1 MRREPCADGPS
12 TTCTRVRALSPRART
27 RSLLIPW
34 WRCCAI
40 CSGRAGRRWR
50 RRKWFLSRLRSRPA
64 PTNRPT
70 AKVPRRTE
78 ARPANQ
84 ACAGRKDGQAGTAC
98 STRGG
103 IMPTWL
109 VPTLKWGGIALA
121 VIAASA
127 IIYVQFIAAPAPPE
141 ATEATDEAPMTLYWI
156 LLLVGVVAAIAGFV
170 IGRRP
175 GPT

>member
-12 TTCTRVRALSPRART
+12 TTCTRVRARSPRART
-27 RSLLIPW
+27 PSLLDPW

-40 CSGRAGRRWR
+40 CSGRAGRRSR

-64 PTNRPT
+64 PTKRPI
-70 AKVPRRTE
+70 AKVPRRPDPRTKPASG
-78 ARPANQ
+78 ART
-84 ACAGRKDGQAGTAC
+84 GRPIGLAA
-98 STRGG
+98 REEG

-109 VPTLKWGGIALA
+109 VPTLKWGGIGLAIIAL
-121 VIAASA
+121 IA
-127 IIYVQFIAAPAPPE
+127 IIYVHFIAAPAPPE
-141 ATEATDEAPMTLYWI
+141 ATAATDEAPMTLYWI
-156 LLLVGVVAAIAGFV
+156 MLLVGVVAAIAGFV